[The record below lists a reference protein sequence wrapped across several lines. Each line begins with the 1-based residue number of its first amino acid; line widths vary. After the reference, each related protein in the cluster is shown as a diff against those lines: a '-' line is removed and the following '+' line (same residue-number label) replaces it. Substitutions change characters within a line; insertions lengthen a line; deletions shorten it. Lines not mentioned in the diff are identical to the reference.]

1 MYLIE
6 NGQRRHVRFGGLEAE
21 KPPQVIEKFGFN
33 SSGSSSSS
41 SKTWLY
47 IALVLFILAA
57 LVIGYLLYKHNKKT
71 EKFGYQL
78 V

>member
-6 NGQRRHVRFGGLEAE
+6 NGNKKHVSFTGLDVV
-21 KPPQVIEKFGFN
+21 KPPHQIIEKFEFQ
-33 SSGSSSSS
+33 SSDGGSS
-41 SKTWLY
+41 KKWLY
-47 IALVLFILAA
+47 IALVLFVIAA
-57 LVIGYLLYKHNKKT
+57 LVLGYLLYKHYKKP

>member
-33 SSGSSSSS
+33 SSDSSS

-57 LVIGYLLYKHNKKT
+57 LVLGYLLYKHNKKT